1 MSNRGPRI
9 AKALVHSG
17 ALKFGKFEL
26 KAGVMSPYYIDVT
39 WLLSSPEDFKC
50 VVGMVADEIR
60 SILTSRKVDKLA
72 SIELKG
78 ALLLPSVANKL
89 NLPCIVVRKEEKKYG
104 ITGRITGGEVKK
116 GEHILF
122 FDDVVTGAQ
131 SKLEGIKPIEQ
142 QGAKVETVMV
152 LVDREQG
159 GKENLEKRGYE
170 LRALTTISELV
181 SNLLSIKYISEDQAK
196 LVRDYIDKTI
206 RPSE

>member
-39 WLLSSPEDFKC
+39 WLLSSPKDFKC